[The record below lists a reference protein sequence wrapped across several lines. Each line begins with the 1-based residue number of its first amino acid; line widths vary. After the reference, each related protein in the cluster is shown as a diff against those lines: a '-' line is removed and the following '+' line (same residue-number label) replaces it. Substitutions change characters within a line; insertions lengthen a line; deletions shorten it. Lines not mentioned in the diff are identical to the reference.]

1 MINLA
6 TQMPKH
12 LHYYTNMSDK
22 IALFQTD
29 RAWAQIRD
37 EVFELT
43 DRYHQQGIAQN
54 GEPAQLL
61 EAELCRRYD
70 RKYCVVTG
78 SCTDA
83 LDLALQALKL
93 PRNARVAVGNYTF
106 TATAHAVARAGYQV
120 VPIDVTENYTIDVS
134 KIGKVDAVVPVDLFG
149 NMSDWH
155 SLTRLSM
162 PIVNDAAQSLESHD
176 WESWSAKKGLISCV
190 SFSPS
195 KTISS
200 WGSGGALLTDN
211 EDMANLAR
219 RLRIHGK
226 LRNDDVAVGA
236 GLNSIMS
243 TMEVAAVLV
252 GLKYSQNWQERRT
265 RISEYIRTNCN
276 LKSANDSTGLMKNTY
291 HKLVFQA
298 EDRDERV
305 NNLNSQGIGAAVHY
319 RHTVNDESLY
329 TTKRSFPV
337 SDRLK
342 SISFTVPNQ
351 HTLTDAEVERIVKAL
366 K

>member
-1 MINLA
+1 
-6 TQMPKH
+6 
-12 LHYYTNMSDK
+12 MSDK
-22 IALFQTD
+22 INLFQTD

-37 EVFELT
+37 EVFALT
-43 DRYHQQGIAQN
+43 DQYHRQGIAQN
-54 GEPAQLL
+54 GEPTLLL
-61 EAELCRRYD
+61 EAELCRQFD

-93 PRNARVAVGNYTF
+93 PRNARVAVSNYTF
-106 TATAHAVARAGYQV
+106 TATAHAVARAGYQA
-120 VPIDVTENYTIDVS
+120 VPVDVTENYTIDVS
-134 KIGKVDAVVPVDLFG
+134 KIGRVDAVVPVDLFG

-155 SLTRLSM
+155 SLNRLNV
-162 PIVNDAAQSLESHD
+162 PVVNDSAQSLESHD
-176 WESWSAKKGLISCV
+176 WVSYSASKGGVSCV

-200 WGSGGALLTDN
+200 WGSGGALLTND
-211 EDMANLAR
+211 EDIAMLCR

-252 GLKYSQNWQERRT
+252 GLRHSDEWQVRRT
-265 RISEYIRTNCN
+265 RISEHIRTNCG
-276 LKSANDSTGLMKNTY
+276 LQSANDSTSVLMKNTY
-291 HKLVFQA
+291 HKLVFQSERRDQLVA
-298 EDRDERV
+298 E
-305 NNLNSQGIGAAVHY
+305 LNQQGIGAAVHY
-319 RHTVNDESLY
+319 RQTINDETLY
-329 TTKRSFPV
+329 ATKRSFPV
-337 SDRLK
+337 SNRLK
-342 SISFTVPNQ
+342 DISFTVPNQ
-351 HTLTDAEVERIVKAL
+351 HTLTDAEVERIIKAL

>member
-1 MINLA
+1 
-6 TQMPKH
+6 
-12 LHYYTNMSDK
+12 MSDK
-22 IALFQTD
+22 INLFQTN

-37 EVFELT
+37 EVFALT
-43 DRYHQQGIAQN
+43 DQYHRQGIAQN
-54 GEPAQLL
+54 GDPALVL
-61 EAELCRRYD
+61 EAELCHRFN

-93 PRNARVAVGNYTF
+93 PRNAKVAVGNYTF

-120 VPIDVTENYTIDVS
+120 VPVDVTENYTIDIN
-134 KIGKVDAVVPVDLFG
+134 KIDQVDAVVPVDLFG
-149 NMSDWH
+149 NMSNWH
-155 SLTRLSM
+155 SLGRLSV
-162 PIVNDAAQSLESHD
+162 PIVNDAAQSLESND
-176 WESWSAKKGLISCV
+176 WVSWSAAKGLVSCV

-200 WGSGGALLTDN
+200 WGSGGALLTD
-211 EDMANLAR
+211 DADIATLCR
-219 RLRIHGK
+219 QLRIHGK
-226 LRNDDVAVGA
+226 LRNDDIAVGA

-252 GLKYSQNWQERRT
+252 GLKHSGAWQERRT
-265 RISEYIRTNCN
+265 QISEYIRTNCN
-276 LKSANDSTGLMKNTY
+276 FKSANDSNTLMKNTY
-291 HKLVFQA
+291 HKLVFQS
-298 EDRDERV
+298 DCRDELV
-305 NNLNSQGIGAAVHY
+305 AKLNDQGIGATVHY
-319 RHTVNDESLY
+319 RQTVNDETLY
-329 TTKRSFPV
+329 ATKRSFPV

-342 SISFTVPNQ
+342 AISFTVPNQ

>member
-1 MINLA
+1 
-6 TQMPKH
+6 
-12 LHYYTNMSDK
+12 MSDDIK
-22 IALFQTD
+22 LFQTD
-29 RAWAQIRD
+29 RAWSQIRD
-37 EVFELT
+37 EVFALT
-43 DRYHQQGIAQN
+43 DQYHRLGVAQN
-54 GEPAQLL
+54 GEPALLL
-61 EAELCRRYD
+61 EAELCQRFN

-106 TATAHAVARAGYQV
+106 TATAHAIRRAGYRV
-120 VPIDVTENYTIDVS
+120 VPVDVTENYTIDVS

-149 NMSDWH
+149 NMSDWR
-155 SLTRLSM
+155 SLNRLST
-162 PIVNDAAQSLESHD
+162 PVVNDAAQSLESHD
-176 WESWSAKKGLISCV
+176 WESHSAAKGVVSCV

-211 EDMANLAR
+211 EDIATLCR

-226 LRNDDVAVGA
+226 LRNDDIAVGA

-252 GLKYSQNWQERRT
+252 GLRYSGEWQERRT
-265 RISEYIRTNCN
+265 RISEHIRSNCS
-276 LKSANDSTGLMKNTY
+276 LVSANDSKTLMKNTY
-291 HKLVFQA
+291 QKLVFQS
-298 EDRDERV
+298 DQRDQLV
-305 NNLNSQGIGAAVHY
+305 NKLNSQGIGAAVHY
-319 RHTVNDESLY
+319 RQTVNDETLY
-329 TTKRSFPV
+329 ATKRSFPV

-342 SISFTVPNQ
+342 AVSFTVPNQ